1 MKEVLLC
8 CIIITWLNN
17 EVLNKKDNEKVWI
30 MSVSSQPL
38 KCPFRATLMTRSF
51 SCEHAEE
58 ITRREGPDVACN
70 SSALNMRCFIFFN
83 ELKGR
88 ALAKMGHED
97 DLTSLP
103 ASVLQKIQFGGLLGL
118 QSQIDSSASI
128 ERVDNIAA
136 LIERAS
142 QRYDSLDDYPFDV
155 CVEAVEAYKLKRRRD
170 R

>member
-1 MKEVLLC
+1 
-8 CIIITWLNN
+8 
-17 EVLNKKDNEKVWI
+17 
-30 MSVSSQPL
+30 MSAPSQPL

-51 SCEHAEE
+51 ACEHAEE
-58 ITRREGPDVACN
+58 ITRREGPDIACN
-70 SSALNMRCFIFFN
+70 SSELNSRCFNFFN

-88 ALAKMGHED
+88 ALAKLGYED

-118 QSQIDSSASI
+118 QSQMDRNASS
-128 ERVDNIAA
+128 ELVDNIAA

-142 QRYDSLDDYPFDV
+142 QCLDDYPFDV
-155 CVEAVEAYKLKRRRD
+155 CVEAVEKYKLKRRRD

>member
-1 MKEVLLC
+1 
-8 CIIITWLNN
+8 
-17 EVLNKKDNEKVWI
+17 
-30 MSVSSQPL
+30 MSAPSQPL

-51 SCEHAEE
+51 ACEHAEE
-58 ITRREGPDVACN
+58 ITRREGPDIACN
-70 SSALNMRCFIFFN
+70 SSALNSICFDFCN

-88 ALAKMGHED
+88 ALAKLGYED

-118 QSQIDSSASI
+118 QSQIDSNASS

-142 QRYDSLDDYPFDV
+142 QCYESLDDYPFDV
-155 CVEAVEAYKLKRRRD
+155 CVEAVEKYKLKRRRD